1 MRRVAALSL
10 PAFEILWDD
19 LDAGP
24 LPYPLDLPSL
34 GETFDERRRIQQAVH
49 ADLDRRGLTRRGR
62 PEAELEDAL
71 RLLHRPATRITVL
84 GMPDVHA
91 DALLRAVVVAR
102 GGYAVRAVQDGGFVL
117 LDVVRGPAE
126 AAVEVVP
133 PLPPG
138 PGRPVTVAAKDLTPE
153 TTEEPQ
159 GFTRAVRRSGNPDVK
174 AVREMLAGPVTGT
187 GHFAVDG
194 AEHPI
199 TWFDTERGRYASVG
213 SDWIT
218 VAPADHA
225 GLVTRLSRALAPPA
239 R

>member
-10 PAFEILWDD
+10 PAFEVLWDD
-19 LDAGP
+19 LDAGA
-24 LPYPLDLPSL
+24 LPYPLDMPSL
-34 GETFDERRRIQQAVH
+34 GETFDERRRIRQAVH

-71 RLLHRPATRITVL
+71 RLLHRPATRVTVL
-84 GMPDVHA
+84 GMPDVRA

-102 GGYAVRAVQDGGFVL
+102 GNYAVRAVQQGDFVL
-117 LDVVRGPAE
+117 LDVVRGAAE
-126 AAVEVVP
+126 AAVEVLP
-133 PLPPG
+133 PLRPG
-138 PGRPVTVAAKDLTPE
+138 PGKPVTVAAKDLAPD
-153 TTEEPQ
+153 EPQ

-174 AVREMLAGPVTGT
+174 AVREMLAGPITGT

-199 TWFDTERGRYASVG
+199 TWFDTERGRYASSG
-213 SDWIT
+213 SDWLT
-218 VAPADHA
+218 VAPADRG
-225 GLVTRLSRALAPPA
+225 GLVARLSRALARPD

>member
-34 GETFDERRRIQQAVH
+34 GETSDERRRIRQAVH
-49 ADLDRRGLTRRGR
+49 ADLDRRALTRRGR

-126 AAVEVVP
+126 AAVEVLP

-138 PGRPVTVAAKDLTPE
+138 PGKPVTVAARDLTPD
-153 TTEEPQ
+153 EPQ
-159 GFTRAVRRSGNPDVK
+159 GFTRAVRQSGNPDVK
-174 AVREMLAGPVTGT
+174 AVREMLAGAVTGT

-199 TWFDTERGRYASVG
+199 TWFDTERGRYASTG

-225 GLVTRLSRALAPPA
+225 GLVARLSRALAPPT

>member
-34 GETFDERRRIQQAVH
+34 GETVDERRRIRQAVH
-49 ADLDRRGLTRRGR
+49 ADLDRRALTRRGR

-84 GMPDVHA
+84 GMPDVRA
-91 DALLRAVVVAR
+91 DGLLRAVVAAR
-102 GGYAVRAVQDGGFVL
+102 GGYAVRAVQEDGFVL

-126 AAVEVVP
+126 AAVEVLP
-133 PLPPG
+133 PLRPG
-138 PGRPVTVAAKDLTPE
+138 PGKPVTVAAKDLAGPE
-153 TTEEPQ
+153 EQQ
-159 GFTRAVRRSGNPDVK
+159 GFTRAVRRSGHPDVK
-174 AVREMLAGPVTGT
+174 AVRDMLAGPTTGT

-199 TWFDTERGRYASVG
+199 TWFDTERGRYASTG

-218 VAPADHA
+218 VAPADHG
-225 GLVTRLSRALAPPA
+225 GLVTRLSRALAPRA

>member
-24 LPYPLDLPSL
+24 VPYPLDLPSP
-34 GETFDERRRIQQAVH
+34 GETFDERRRIRQAVH
-49 ADLDRRGLTRRGR
+49 ADLDRRGLARRGR

-71 RLLHRPATRITVL
+71 RLLHRPAARITVL

-102 GGYAVRAVQDGGFVL
+102 GNYVVRAVQEEGFVL

-126 AAVEVVP
+126 AAVEVLP
-133 PLPPG
+133 PARPG
-138 PGRPVTVAAKDLTPE
+138 PGKPVTVAAKDLNGTPD
-153 TTEEPQ
+153 EPQ
-159 GFTRAVRRSGNPDVK
+159 GFTRAVRRSGNPDVR
-174 AVREMLAGPVTGT
+174 AVREMLAGPITGT

-194 AEHPI
+194 AEDPI
-199 TWFDTERGRYASVG
+199 TWFDTERGRYASTG

-218 VAPADHA
+218 VAPADQG
-225 GLVTRLSRALAPPA
+225 GLVARLSRALARPD